1 VNLLDFL
8 FLRER
13 KTSYQRALQYERSRN
28 ANAARSQADVFADA
42 ARQLVGKPAI
52 PFGSLPDDTAVRVD
66 QSIALASALV
76 IGATGSGKTR
86 FVLSLIVTLLRRL
99 FQLPDENGQTDAPLD
114 VELELVDPKQETF
127 DIASQ
132 FIAALWLLADDPTKE
147 RIARAVRVI
156 DWSPDAVSPI
166 APFDNSSADVSD
178 AYLAFIRNDV
188 AIQASAQTYTESLR
202 QASFML
208 CRLLVD
214 RRFPPNYRFAVKF
227 FEDASYRERI
237 LQDVRDPD
245 VRAYFHDVAHTLP
258 RQTREALLRRI
269 QSDMAFPEVRL
280 SIGIPP
286 ADLDRLLPKDV
297 AQVTL
302 GNYGCTMT
310 LPLAKGKE
318 RASYRLIDVLLA
330 APRRNPRRPG
340 LTFIDESVML
350 LSGSSELAQPLTEG
364 ARTLRS
370 VGMGLIFC
378 AQDFANALA
387 SPMVRTLMLNTRWW
401 AIFQSREE
409 AEWIYPHAVPSAD
422 DLALSEGERHRDF
435 LRRFH
440 GLERQH
446 FYLLSKGSVALPLRA
461 LDVPEPAALVHGG
474 TPEQLCE
481 VFRREIASRSMIPSK
496 VAADLITAWEAQ
508 IVDQAQP
515 PRADTPKTPRHGTL
529 ADLLKQLGS
538 GGE

>member
-1 VNLLDFL
+1 MNLLDFL
-8 FLRER
+8 FTRER
-13 KTSYQRALQYERSRN
+13 KRSYQRALQYERSRN
-28 ANAARSQADVFADA
+28 TTAARSQAEVFADA
-42 ARQLVGKPAI
+42 VRQLGGKHAI
-52 PFGSLPDDTAVRVD
+52 PFGTLPDDSPVRVD

-86 FVLSLIVTLLRRL
+86 FVLSLIIALLRRL
-99 FQLPDENGQTDAPLD
+99 FRLPDENGSNDAPLD

-132 FIAALWLLADDPTKE
+132 FIAALWLLADDGTKE
-147 RIARAVRVI
+147 RIASSVRVI

-166 APFDNSSADVSD
+166 APFDNSSAEVSD
-178 AYLAFIRNDV
+178 AYLAYIRNDV
-188 AIQASAQTYTESLR
+188 AIQASPQTYTENLK

-208 CRLLVD
+208 CRLLTD
-214 RRFPPNYRFAVKF
+214 RRFPPNYAFAVKF
-227 FEDASYRERI
+227 LEEPSYRDRI

-245 VRAYFHDVAHTLP
+245 VRSYFHAAAHTLP

-330 APRRNPRRPG
+330 APRRDPRRAG
-340 LTFIDESVML
+340 ITFVDEAAML
-350 LSGSSELAQPLTEG
+350 LAGSTELAQPLTEG

-370 VGMGLIFC
+370 VNKGFIFG
-378 AQDFANALA
+378 AQDFANALP

-409 AEWIYPHAVPSAD
+409 AEWIYPHVVPSSE
-422 DLALSEGERHRDF
+422 DLVLSEGERHRDF

-461 LDVPEPAALVHGG
+461 LDVPEPAALVPNG
-474 TPEQLCE
+474 TPEQLRA
-481 VFRREIASRSMIPSK
+481 VFRREIASRSMIASK
-496 VAADLITAWEAQ
+496 VAADLIAAWEAE
-508 IVDQAQP
+508 VVAQAQP
-515 PRADTPKTPRHGTL
+515 PRAEAPKAPRHSTL

-538 GGE
+538 DE

>member
-1 VNLLDFL
+1 VNLLDLL

-28 ANAARSQADVFADA
+28 ANAARSRAEVFADA
-42 ARQLVGKPAI
+42 ARQIIGDPAI
-52 PFGSLPDDTAVRVD
+52 TFGNLPDGTPVRVD

-86 FVLSLIVTLLRRL
+86 FILSLILALLRRL
-99 FQLPDENGQTDAPLD
+99 FQLPDEKGRIDAPLD

-132 FIAALWLLADDPTKE
+132 FIAALWLIANDATKE

-178 AYLAFIRNDV
+178 AYLAYIRNDV
-188 AIQASAQTYTESLR
+188 AIQASPQTYTESLK

-208 CRLLVD
+208 CRLLTD
-214 RRFPPNYRFAVKF
+214 RRFPPNYPFAVKF
-227 FEDASYRERI
+227 LEDAAYRERI
-237 LQDVRDPD
+237 LEDVRDAD
-245 VRAYFHDVAHTLP
+245 VRGYFHAAAHTLP

-330 APRRNPRRPG
+330 APRRDPRRRG
-340 LTFIDESVML
+340 LTFIDEAAML
-350 LSGSSELAQPLTEG
+350 LAGSSELAQPLTEG

-378 AQDFANALA
+378 AQDFANALP

-422 DLALSEGERHRDF
+422 DLLLSEGERHRTF
-435 LRRFH
+435 LREFH
-440 GLERQH
+440 GLARQH
-446 FYLLSKGSVALPLRA
+446 FYFLSKGSAALPLRA
-461 LDVPEPAALVHGG
+461 PDVPEPAALVHGS
-474 TPEQLCE
+474 TSAQLRE
-481 VFRREIASRSMIPSK
+481 VFRREIASRSMIASK
-496 VAADLITAWEAQ
+496 VAADLIAAWEAQ

-515 PRADTPKTPRHGTL
+515 PRADAPKTPRHSTL

-538 GGE
+538 GGK

>member
-28 ANAARSQADVFADA
+28 ASGARSQAEVFADA
-42 ARQLVGKPAI
+42 VRQLGGKPAI
-52 PFGSLPDDTAVRVD
+52 TFGNLQDDSPVRVD

-99 FQLPDENGQTDAPLD
+99 FQLPDEKGLIGAPLD

-132 FIAALWLLADDPTKE
+132 FIAALWLLADDVTKE
-147 RIARAVRVI
+147 RIARAIRVI

-178 AYLAFIRNDV
+178 AYLAYIRNDV
-188 AIQASAQTYTESLR
+188 AVQASPQTYTESLK

-245 VRAYFHDVAHTLP
+245 VRAYFRDVAHTLP

-330 APRRNPRRPG
+330 APRRDPRRPG

-378 AQDFANALA
+378 AQDFANALP

-422 DLALSEGERHRDF
+422 DLRLTEGERHRAF
-435 LRRFH
+435 LREFH
-440 GLERQH
+440 GLARQH
-446 FYLLSKGSVALPLRA
+446 FYLLSKGSAALPLRA

-474 TPEQLCE
+474 TSEQLRE
-481 VFRREIASRSMIPSK
+481 VFRRE
-496 VAADLITAWEAQ
+496 VAA
-508 IVDQAQP
+508 
-515 PRADTPKTPRHGTL
+515 RSHRG
-529 ADLLKQLGS
+529 LGS
-538 GGE
+538 ADRGSGAAAQGCCPEDTTARHSC

>member
-1 VNLLDFL
+1 M
-8 FLRER
+8 
-13 KTSYQRALQYERSRN
+13 
-28 ANAARSQADVFADA
+28 
-42 ARQLVGKPAI
+42 
-52 PFGSLPDDTAVRVD
+52 
-66 QSIALASALV
+66 
-76 IGATGSGKTR
+76 
-86 FVLSLIVTLLRRL
+86 
-99 FQLPDENGQTDAPLD
+99 
-114 VELELVDPKQETF
+114 ELELVDPKQETF

-132 FIAALWLLADDPTKE
+132 LIAALWLLADDATKE

-166 APFDNSSADVSD
+166 APFDNIAGDVSD

-188 AIQASAQTYTESLR
+188 AIQASPQTYTESLR

-214 RRFPPNYRFAVKF
+214 RRFPPNYAFAVKF
-227 FEDASYRERI
+227 LDQAPYRERI

-245 VRAYFHDVAHTLP
+245 VRAYFHEAAHTLP

-286 ADLDRLLPKDV
+286 ADLDRLLPKNA

-318 RASYRLIDVLLA
+318 RASYRLIDLLLA
-330 APRRNPRRPG
+330 AARRNPQCPG
-340 LTFIDESVML
+340 IAFIDEAAML
-350 LSGSSELAQPLTEG
+350 LAGSTELAQPLTEG

-370 VGMGLIFC
+370 VGMGLVFC
-378 AQDFANALA
+378 AQDFANALP

-422 DLALSEGERHRDF
+422 DLVLSEGDRHRDF

-440 GLERQH
+440 GLQRQH
-446 FYLLSKGSVALPLRA
+446 FYFLSKGSVALPLRA
-461 LDVPEPAALVHGG
+461 RDVPEPSALVGG
-474 TPEQLCE
+474 VTPDHLRA
-481 VFRREIASRSMIPSK
+481 VFRREIAARSMIGSR
-496 VAADLITAWEAQ
+496 VAADLIADWEAQ
-508 IVDQAQP
+508 VVDQVQP
-515 PRADTPKTPRHGTL
+515 PKAAPPTNARQGTL

-538 GGE
+538 GV